1 MDKVIL
7 AKVGDAV
14 ITKEDMIAIMRNL
27 PQQQAQEVAGFEGR
41 QRLLDEMVAG
51 ELFYIQAMEKGLD
64 KEEGFLKILE
74 DSKRALLQSYA
85 VRQLFSGI
93 DVTEA
98 DVADYYEANNAQY
111 QSPEQVEAKHILV
124 DSEDK
129 CKEIKEEINGG
140 MSFEEAAMA
149 YSSCPSKERGGD
161 LGVFGRG
168 AMVPEFENAAFEL
181 EVDEV
186 SEPVKTQFG
195 YHLIKVTKQVAAGV
209 KSLEEV
215 KGQIQQQLVM
225 QQQSDLYHNE
235 IAALKTKHPVEK
247 FDELLK

>member
-14 ITKEDMIAIMRNL
+14 ITKDDMIAIMRNL

-98 DVADYYEANNAQY
+98 DINDYYEANNAQY

-129 CKEIKEEINGG
+129 CQEIKEEIKGG
-140 MSFEEAAMA
+140 MSFEEAART

-161 LGVFGRG
+161 LGAFGRG

-209 KSLEEV
+209 KTLDEV
-215 KGQIQQQLVM
+215 KGQIHQQLVM

-235 IAALKTKHPVEK
+235 IAQLKTKHPVEK
-247 FDELLK
+247 FDEFLK